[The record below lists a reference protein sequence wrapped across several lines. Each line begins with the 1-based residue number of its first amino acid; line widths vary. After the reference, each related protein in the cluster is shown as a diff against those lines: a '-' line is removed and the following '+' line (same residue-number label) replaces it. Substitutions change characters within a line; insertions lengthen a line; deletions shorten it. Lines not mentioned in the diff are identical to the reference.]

1 MAKQTFQEDFT
12 KLNAQIKD
20 TWYYIVVQNPG
31 TPGEHF
37 MGFTDKQTNV
47 TFIPAF
53 ATKEIAQQCFMVM
66 PKDLMNEKYEV
77 QAIIKEDLLEQG
89 RQNEYEVFL
98 MDDRG
103 NMLEKI
109 S

>member
-1 MAKQTFQEDFT
+1 
-12 KLNAQIKD
+12 
-20 TWYYIVVQNPG
+20 
-31 TPGEHF
+31 
-37 MGFTDKQTNV
+37 
-47 TFIPAF
+47 
-53 ATKEIAQQCFMVM
+53 MVM

-103 NMLEKI
+103 NMLEKL